1 MFLQFFSVLHVHDVV
16 VSNLSTCFKYMKYV
30 FFLLLLLLLFTSITG
45 RTGLLPGLS
54 SKVQRSCLPKDRE
67 VELAG

>member
-30 FFLLLLLLLFTSITG
+30 FFFCYYYYYYLHPLQEELDFFLDRPPRFNAPVCQRTG
-45 RTGLLPGLS
+45 RWN
-54 SKVQRSCLPKDRE
+54 
-67 VELAG
+67 